1 MYIYVK
7 YECMQTDILLKEK
20 YDSLLP
26 FLGEKETR
34 LVLAADAKSMGRGG
48 LSKVSKLTGVSRVTL
63 NAGLVDLSSEP
74 GQLVAGNRSRRSGG
88 GRKKEVEKAPEL
100 LHTIEKIVSPH
111 TMGDPMNPLQWTS
124 KSLRKIAALA
134 KEQGF
139 DVSHKLVGELLKS
152 LGFSLQSNRK
162 TDEGG
167 THLDRD
173 AQFEHINE
181 IATSFLAT
189 NDPVISVDCKK
200 KEVLGNIRNAGQD
213 WLPSKTPTEV
223 KVYDFVDK
231 ELGKA
236 IPYGVY
242 DVANNEGW
250 VSVGIDHDT
259 AAFAVATIRCW
270 WTEMGQHNFK
280 SNKIFITADG
290 GGSNSSR
297 SRLWKKELQLFAN
310 ETGLEITVSHY
321 PPGTSKW
328 NKIEHRL
335 FSYISMNWK
344 AKPLVNVQ
352 FVVDLIAATTT
363 TKGLVVKA
371 KLDSNL
377 YEKGQKI
384 SDEVLAA
391 IAIKKDEFHGEWNYK
406 ISPIIV

>member
-1 MYIYVK
+1 MH
-7 YECMQTDILLKEK
+7 TDILLKEK

-26 FLGEKETR
+26 LLGEKETR

-48 LSKVSKLTGVSRVTL
+48 LSKVAKLSGVSRVTL
-63 NAGLVDLSSEP
+63 NAGLKDLSSNPEY
-74 GQLVAGNRSRRSGG
+74 LSTGNRSRRSGA
-88 GRKKEVEKAPEL
+88 GRKKAVEKDIHLSQA
-100 LHTIEKIVSPH
+100 IENIVSPH
-111 TMGDPMNPLQWTS
+111 TMGDPMKPLQWTS
-124 KSLRKIAALA
+124 KSLRKISEQA
-134 KEQGF
+134 KEKGF
-139 DVSHKLVGELLKS
+139 NVSHKLVGELLKS
-152 LGFSLQSNRK
+152 LGYSLQSNRK

-167 THLDRD
+167 THVDRD
-173 AQFEHINE
+173 AQFEHINQ
-181 IATSFLAT
+181 IATSFLEAKY
-189 NDPVISVDCKK
+189 PVISVDCKK
-200 KEVLGNIRNAGQD
+200 KEVLGNIKNAGQD
-213 WLPSKTPTEV
+213 WLPSKIPIKV

-231 ELGKA
+231 DLGKA

-242 DVANNEGW
+242 DIANNEGW

-259 AAFAVATIRCW
+259 ASFAVATIRCW
-270 WTEMGQHNFK
+270 WTEMGQQNFK
-280 SNKIFITADG
+280 SNKLFITADG

-363 TKGLVVKA
+363 KKGLIVKS

-384 SDEVLAA
+384 SDEELMDITITRDA
-391 IAIKKDEFHGEWNYK
+391 FHGEWNYK
-406 ISPIIV
+406 ISPVIV

>member
-1 MYIYVK
+1 
-7 YECMQTDILLKEK
+7 MQTDISLKEK
-20 YDSLLP
+20 YASLLP

-48 LSKVSKLTGVSRVTL
+48 LSKVAKISGVSRMTL
-63 NAGLVDLSSEP
+63 NAGLHDLSSKAV
-74 GQLVAGNRSRRSGG
+74 QHSVGNRSRRSGG
-88 GRKKEVEKAPEL
+88 GRKKAVEKDINL
-100 LHTIEKIVSPH
+100 VRVIENIVSPH
-111 TMGDPMNPLQWTS
+111 TMGDPMKPLQWTS
-124 KSLRKIAALA
+124 KSLRKIAEQA
-134 KEQGF
+134 KQNGF
-139 DVSHKLVGELLKS
+139 DVSHRLVGELLKN
-152 LGFSLQSNRK
+152 LGYSLQSNRK

-167 THLDRD
+167 THVDRD
-173 AQFEHINE
+173 AQFEYIN
-181 IATSFLAT
+181 ATATAFLEV

-200 KEVLGNIRNAGQD
+200 KEVLGNVKNAGQE

-231 ELGKA
+231 DLGKA

-242 DVANNEGW
+242 DIANNEGW

-259 AAFAVATIRCW
+259 ASFAVATIRSW
-270 WTEMGQHNFK
+270 WIEMGQQNFK
-280 SNKIFITADG
+280 SNKLFITADG

-352 FVVDLIAATTT
+352 FVVDLIGATTT
-363 TKGLVVKA
+363 QKGLKVKS

-377 YEKGQKI
+377 YQKGLKV
-384 SDEVLAA
+384 SDKELAN
-391 IAIKKDEFHGEWNYK
+391 INLTRSEFHGEWNYK